1 MKCYYNGQMIDIEQ
15 FNVTSK
21 SRAFC
26 YGDGVFET
34 IITDAAGFPRHWA
47 AHWQRLTA
55 GLMALQIAVDE
66 YFTSDFLLK
75 KIQELAQ
82 INAPNVAAR
91 VRLQVWRKTG
101 GLYTPTQNGA
111 DWLLEAQ
118 PHEAFVGEKQTTILA
133 QSVHLQA
140 SAWSAYKTCNSLPYI
155 LAGLERVRY
164 AADEIILTD
173 TAGHLAECQAANL
186 FWVKNNTLFTP
197 SLQTGC
203 IAGITRSWLLR
214 NAARLGWQVQ
224 EICAKPDV
232 LQETEIVFGGN
243 VAGVFPIRR
252 LHDWHFRGNT
262 PAVIE
267 LLTQFYE

>member
-1 MKCYYNGQMIDIEQ
+1 MQCYYNGQLLDIEQ
-15 FNVTSK
+15 FNIS
-21 SRAFC
+21 SRNRAFC

-34 IITDAAGFPRHWA
+34 IITDSAGFPRHWA
-47 AHWQRLTA
+47 AHWQRLMG
-55 GLMALQIAVDE
+55 GLHALQIVVSED
-66 YFTSDFLLK
+66 FTQNFLVE
-75 KIQELAQ
+75 KIQQLAAT
-82 INAPNVAAR
+82 NAPNMAAR

-101 GLYTPTQNGA
+101 GLYTPTQNAA

-118 PHEAFVGEKQTTILA
+118 PHQAFVGEKQTAILA

-140 SAWSAYKTCNSLPYI
+140 SAWSAYKTCNSLPYVF
-155 LAGLERVRY
+155 AGLERVRH

-203 IAGITRSWLLR
+203 IAGITRNWLLG
-214 NAARLGWQVQ
+214 NALRLGWQVQ
-224 EICAKPDV
+224 EVCAKPDV
-232 LQETEIVFGGN
+232 LEEIEIVFGGN

-252 LHDWHFRGNT
+252 LNDWHFQGNT
-262 PAVIE
+262 PAVIAQ
-267 LLTQFYE
+267 LTQF